1 MSKAV
6 TSLLNRIQRAGL
18 VLTSVNDGE
27 RWYKIPAG
35 SNLSQ
40 RKFALDVIESV
51 EESWVAVRN
60 KEGVSASLFLI
71 PDLSGDEIVAD
82 WGQNSTF
89 GDSLE
94 KVIEAHQDYWES
106 KND

>member
-1 MSKAV
+1 VTKAV
-6 TSLLNRIQRAGL
+6 SSLLNRIQRAGL
-18 VLTSVNDGE
+18 RLTAVNDGG

-40 RKFALDVIESV
+40 RKFALDVINSV
-51 EESWVAVRN
+51 EESWVEVKN
-60 KEGVSASLFLI
+60 KERETATLFI
-71 PDLSGDEIVAD
+71 VPDLSDDEIVVD

-106 KND
+106 KN